1 MSLKSKSMAIGLFRG
16 LFRGFRAVKSHWLI
30 LILAFYFAFV
40 LNLGFWRFV
49 AERIDGAYGI
59 LFAVSMPLLVMV
71 LFVWLFSILVIPVLG
86 KPIIIGLLLVSSAAN
101 CAIWNL
107 GIVIDSE
114 MIRNV
119 FETDL
124 REASDFITLTSICW
138 VALTGIVPAIL
149 LILCKIE
156 YQSRKKEL
164 LIRTVFVLVG
174 AVMLGGFYATAGKEY
189 ASFLRNH
196 NKARKNLNTFN
207 YIHSL
212 MRYYQRVSL
221 AKREFIWLDREA
233 MSDAPDE
240 AKNLL
245 ILVVGEA
252 ARAMNFSLNGYSRET
267 NPLLAGQNIVNF
279 RDAASCGTATAV
291 SVPCMFSHKRRKE
304 FDVDEARHTQNLL
317 DILSVAGHD
326 IFWFENDGGCKGVCA
341 RVPTEN
347 VVKSGDTIHCERNYC
362 RDEVML
368 PRLEEKINNQDKNM
382 VIVLHMMGSHGPSY
396 YQRYPQAF
404 RKFTPT
410 CDTSSIQ
417 KCSREEIVN
426 TYDNTILYTDYILS
440 SVIDIAKKFDD
451 REVSILYAS
460 DHGQSLG
467 ENGAYLHGLPYA
479 IAPREQTHIPVLLW
493 LSDAAQKRI
502 DYACMK
508 KKADNAPFLHDHIF
522 HSVIGLM
529 QIRTSLFD
537 PSLDIFQGCY
547 IQ

>member
-1 MSLKSKSMAIGLFRG
+1 MRNFH
-16 LFRGFRAVKSHWLI
+16 AVKSHWLI

-40 LNLGFWRFV
+40 LNPGFWRFI
-49 AERIDGAYGI
+49 AERIDSADGI
-59 LFAVSMPLLVMV
+59 LFAVSIPLLVMI
-71 LFVWLFSILVIPVLG
+71 LFVWFFSVLVIPVLG
-86 KPIIIGLLLVSSAAN
+86 KPIIIGLLLISSAAN
-101 CAIWNL
+101 YAIWNL

-138 VALTGIVPAIL
+138 VALTGILPAIL

-156 YQSRKKEL
+156 YQSRRKEL
-164 LIRTVFVLVG
+164 LIRTVFFLIG
-174 AVMLGGFYATAGKEY
+174 AIMVGGFYVVASKEY
-189 ASFLRNH
+189 TSFFRNH
-196 NKARKNLNTFN
+196 SKARKELNTFN
-207 YIHSL
+207 YIYSI
-212 MRYYQRVSL
+212 MRYYKRVSF
-221 AKREFIWLDREA
+221 AKREFICLDREA
-233 MSDAPDE
+233 ISERADTE
-240 AKNLL
+240 KNLL

-279 RDAASCGTATAV
+279 RNATSCGTATAV
-291 SVPCMFSHKRRKE
+291 SVPCMFSSKTRRE
-304 FDVDEARHTQNLL
+304 FDVDEASHTQNLL
-317 DILSVAGHD
+317 DTLSIAGYE

-347 VVKSGDTIHCERNYC
+347 VVKSGDTTYCEKNYC

-368 PRLEEKINNQDKNM
+368 PRLEEKIKNQDKNM
-382 VIVLHMMGSHGPSY
+382 VIVLHTMGSHGPSY

-410 CDTSSIQ
+410 CDTSDIQ

-426 TYDNTILYTDYILS
+426 TYDNTLLYTDYVLS
-440 SVIDIAKKFDD
+440 SIIDIAGKFSD
-451 REVSILYAS
+451 REITIFYAS
-460 DHGQSLG
+460 DHGESLG

-479 IAPREQTHIPVLLW
+479 IAPQEQKHIPLILW
-493 LSDAAQKRI
+493 LSNVAQKRI

-508 KKADNAPFLHDHIF
+508 EKASNEPVLHDHIF
-522 HSVIGLM
+522 HSIIGFLA
-529 QIRTSLFD
+529 IKTSLFD

-547 IQ
+547 TK